1 MPKKRIRAAHAEK
14 QQIRKTCNYPNRLNL
29 TDLTDWGA
37 RRSKYFQK
45 FYIQTAEPKVTAS
58 NGRFLLL
65 IMILILI
72 FPPAPAALGDQEQDV
87 RVGERLLG
95 RAKLCRAG

>member
-29 TDLTDWGA
+29 TDLTDWGV

-72 FPPAPAALGDQEQDV
+72 FSPV
-87 RVGERLLG
+87 RKVWG
-95 RAKLCRAG
+95 AGS